1 MTLKLNAKFGDE
13 KSYKLPTTT
22 ADRTITLELQ
32 DSLGNDINKAMGPEL
47 DTFTFSAPLVV
58 GESVTFTVNSTTYTQ
73 AFDTNHRDT
82 LDALAVQ
89 INAGESTFAVK
100 RVDDDLVVT
109 ARSATALGAVTTG
122 GTTNGSTN
130 LTHTKTDTAA

>member
-1 MTLKLNAKFGDE
+1 MVVAFSGSNFVTVSVDGSNTQTIDIAAAISTTGTELATLMTLKLNAKFGDE

-58 GESVTFTVNSTTYTQ
+58 GE
-73 AFDTNHRDT
+73 
-82 LDALAVQ
+82 
-89 INAGESTFAVK
+89 
-100 RVDDDLVVT
+100 
-109 ARSATALGAVTTG
+109 
-122 GTTNGSTN
+122 
-130 LTHTKTDTAA
+130 

>member
-1 MTLKLNAKFGDE
+1 MTLNLNAKFSDE
-13 KSYKLPTTT
+13 KSYKMPVST

-32 DSLGNDINKAMGPEL
+32 DSNGNDINKAKGPEI
-47 DTFTFSAPLVV
+47 DTLAYNADIVLGGSANLYD
-58 GESVTFTVNSTTYTQ
+58 GYFGHRATYTQ

-109 ARSATALGAVTTG
+109 ARSATALAHHHRW
-122 GTTNGSTN
+122 NHRRIYQLDAHQN
-130 LTHTKTDTAA
+130 